1 MQHMHAAFTHG
12 MASKTYLTYT
22 MPSTGPNLFAPQM
35 IIRTY
40 IVYWSLHSQV
50 EHHQMKWSTNYMY
63 SLCLLDWA
71 VWPWKAWWEA
81 LKLNSSSS
89 TPLRLQG
96 HQRCNSST
104 GILVLWRSGCR
115 AWDESRTGKHLRS
128 WRNPFLLPSS
138 TLWISPRKKVPRS
151 SWLTSPPIQEFCF
164 TLHKGAFQD
173 ALVFWYNNW
182 QPQHTAPTCGCGTE
196 LKYALSCPK
205 GGFPS
210 INHNKVRDIHV
221 IKSHPSD

>member
-50 EHHQMKWSTNYMY
+50 EHHQMKWSTNYIY

-71 VWPWKAWWEA
+71 VWPWKTWWEA

-104 GILVLWRSGCR
+104 GILALWRSGCR

-138 TLWISPRKKVPRS
+138 TLWISPRKKVPRPGWPHHQFKS
-151 SWLTSPPIQEFCF
+151 SASHF
-164 TLHKGAFQD
+164 TKG
-173 ALVFWYNNW
+173 LSRMLLYS
-182 QPQHTAPTCGCGTE
+182 GTII
-196 LKYALSCPK
+196 
-205 GGFPS
+205 G
-210 INHNKVRDIHV
+210 NHNIQHQPVDV
-221 IKSHPSD
+221 APN